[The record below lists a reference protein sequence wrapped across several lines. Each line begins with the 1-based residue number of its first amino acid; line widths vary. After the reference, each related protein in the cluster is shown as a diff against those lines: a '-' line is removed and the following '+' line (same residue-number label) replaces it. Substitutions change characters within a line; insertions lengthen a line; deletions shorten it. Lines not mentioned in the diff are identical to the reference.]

1 LYLCVYRA
9 GIGEC
14 LCLGAKQKCLPNRR
28 ASVLA
33 TGARLGSLGISE
45 SGGIPVIKYRV
56 VVGGKG
62 VVYEG
67 EDQLEANRICAS
79 VVARIKGDAET
90 SDRPTVALFKDYQ
103 IIRQWHCRPDS

>member
-14 LCLGAKQKCLPNRR
+14 LCLDAKQKCLPNRR

-33 TGARLGSLGISE
+33 TRARLGSLGISE

-56 VVGGKG
+56 IVEGGG
-62 VVYEG
+62 IVYDG
-67 EDQLEANRICAS
+67 EDQLEANRICAMF
-79 VVARIKGDAET
+79 VDRFKAGQGA
-90 SDRPTVALFKDYQ
+90 SDSPTVTLFKDYQ
-103 IIRQWHCRPDS
+103 IFRQWHCRPDS